1 MSGLASL
8 EAEQRGSWL
17 LLRIRGEVDISN
29 AHQLSAAI
37 EAAVPNGTPRIVVDL
52 THTAYLDS
60 AGVKLLVQLSDRLRA
75 RRRELRLV
83 VPRNAPIR
91 AVLELTGLPRLVHLV
106 DRLEEAPGAPT
117 P

>member
-1 MSGLASL
+1 MSELASL
-8 EAEQRGSWL
+8 EAEQRGPWL
-17 LLRIRGEVDISN
+17 LLRVRGEIDISN

-60 AGVKLLVQLSDRLRA
+60 AGVKLLVQLADRLRA

-83 VPRNAPIR
+83 VPRSAPIR
-91 AVLELTGLPRLVHLV
+91 AVLELTGLPRLVQ
-106 DRLEEAPGAPT
+106 LEERLDESPGAPN